1 MKNVDVVV
9 IGGGLLG
16 CFAARNLC
24 RRNLHIALLE
34 AREDVCTGIS
44 RANTA
49 IVYPGY
55 DHKPGTLKAE
65 MCVRANAR
73 FDALCRELDVPF
85 SRCGSLMVS
94 FGPQADAVLQ
104 KKYENGLSM
113 GVLGPSER
121 ENEVDFAASAE
132 GLSFVRERAG
142 CVLPGLRLMTGK
154 EAAAMEPSLAAG
166 VSSTLYAPTAGTV
179 NPWELGIA
187 ASENAAANGAEL
199 CLNTR
204 VQGIRRTMEGYRV
217 ETDHGDF
224 SCRAVVNCAGIN
236 ADRVQALLFPTP
248 VRIAPDAADYL
259 ILDKAS
265 ANRPGHIIQY
275 EPEDGGKGFNAVPT
289 VEGSLLGPSERENEV
304 DFAAS
309 AEGLSFVRERAGCV
323 LPGLDL
329 NDTIRSFAAVRPN
342 PQRED
347 GSSIGSFVIE
357 HPGPAF
363 WSLIGIKTPGLTCA
377 DELGR
382 YLADKLADEL
392 GAEENPTFDP
402 CRPGIR
408 RARNLPLSQRAALIR
423 ENAAYGEI
431 VCPCEGVTKAE
442 VLEAIR
448 RGAVSVDGV
457 KRRVGAGMGRC
468 QGSRCARAVME
479 LLAEALG
486 IPVTAVRKDGPGS
499 EILEGGYGKH

>member
-1 MKNVDVVV
+1 MKDFDVLV

-16 CFAARNLC
+16 CFAARNLS
-24 RRNLHIALLE
+24 RWKLHTALLE

-94 FGPQADAVLQ
+94 FGEKADAVLR
-104 KKYENGLSM
+104 KKYENGLAM
-113 GVLGPSER
+113 G
-121 ENEVDFAASAE
+121 
-132 GLSFVRERAG
+132 
-142 CVLPGLRLMTGK
+142 LPGLRLLTGK
-154 EAAAMEPSLAAG
+154 EAAAMEPGLAAG
-166 VSSTLYAPTAGTV
+166 VTSALYAPTAGTV

-187 ASENAAANGAEL
+187 ACENAAANGAEL

-204 VQGIRRTMEGYRV
+204 VLGICRTAEGYRV
-217 ETDHGDF
+217 ETDRGDC
-224 SCRAVVNCAGIN
+224 SCRAVVNCAGLA
-236 ADRVQALLFPTP
+236 ADKVQELLFPTP
-248 VRIAPDAADYL
+248 IHIAPDAADYL
-259 ILDKAS
+259 ILDKAA
-265 ANRPGHIIQY
+265 ANKPEHIIQD
-275 EPEDGGKGFNAVPT
+275 EPEDGGKGLSAVPT
-289 VEGSLLGPSERENEV
+289 VEGSLLLGPSERENET
-304 DFAAS
+304 DFAVS
-309 AEGLSFVRERAGCV
+309 AAGLSFVRERAGRV

-329 NDTIRSFAAVRPN
+329 SDTIRSFAAVRPN
-342 PQRED
+342 PQRSD
-347 GSSIGSFVIE
+347 SSSIGSFVIE

-382 YLADKLADEL
+382 YLAEHVAAEL
-392 GAEENPTFDP
+392 GAEENPDFDP
-402 CRPGIR
+402 HRAGIR
-408 RARNLPLSQRAALIR
+408 KARDLELSERAALVR
-423 ENAAYGEI
+423 ENPDYGEI
-431 VCPCEGVTKAE
+431 LCHCEDITKAE
-442 VLEAIR
+442 ILEAIR

-468 QGSRCARAVME
+468 QGSRCTRAVME
-479 LLAEALG
+479 LMAEALG

-499 EILEGGYGKH
+499 EILEGGHGKN

>member
-1 MKNVDVVV
+1 MKDYDVVV

-24 RRNLHIALLE
+24 RRDLHIALIE

-94 FGPQADAVLQ
+94 YGEKADTVLK
-104 KKYENGLSM
+104 KKYENGLSL
-113 GVLGPSER
+113 GV
-121 ENEVDFAASAE
+121 
-132 GLSFVRERAG
+132 
-142 CVLPGLRLMTGK
+142 PGLRLLSGE
-154 EAAAMEPSLAAG
+154 EAQKMEPALAEG
-166 VSSTLYAPTAGTV
+166 VTSALYAPTAGTV

-187 ASENAAANGAEL
+187 ACENAAANGAAL
-199 CLNTR
+199 RLNTR
-204 VQGIRRTMEGYRV
+204 LLNIRRAAEGYRI
-217 ETDHGDF
+217 ETDRGDL
-224 SCRAVVNCAGIN
+224 SCRAVVNCAGL
-236 ADRVQALLFPTP
+236 ASDRVQELLFSTP
-248 VRIAPDAADYL
+248 VHIALDAADYL
-259 ILDKAS
+259 ILDKATE
-265 ANRPGHIIQY
+265 NKPTRIIQY
-275 EPEDGGKGFNAVPT
+275 EPEDGGKGLSVVPT
-289 VEGSLLGPSERENEV
+289 VEGSLLLGPSERENEV
-304 DFAAS
+304 DFAVS
-309 AEGLSFVRERAGCV
+309 EEGLSFVRERAALV
-323 LPGLDL
+323 LPGLNL
-329 NDTIRSFAAVRPN
+329 QDTIRSFAAVRPN

-382 YLADKLADEL
+382 YVADRLAAEL
-392 GAEENPTFDP
+392 GAEENPAFDP
-402 CRPGIR
+402 CRSGIR
-408 RARNLPLSQRAALIR
+408 RARDLPLSERAALVR
-423 ENAAYGEI
+423 ENVAYGEI
-431 VCPCEGVTKAE
+431 VCHCEGVTKAE
-442 VLEAIR
+442 ILEAIR

-457 KRRVGAGMGRC
+457 KRRVGTGMGHC
-468 QGSRCARAVME
+468 QGSRCERAVME
-479 LLAEALG
+479 LLAEELG

-499 EILEGGYGKH
+499 EILEGSHGKD

>member
-24 RRNLHIALLE
+24 RRKLQLALLE

-65 MCVRANAR
+65 LCVRANAR

-94 FGPQADAVLQ
+94 FGPRADAVLR
-104 KKYENGLSM
+104 KKYESGLLL
-113 GVLGPSER
+113 GVPGMRLLSGEEARRMEP
-121 ENEVDFAASAE
+121 ALAE
-132 GLSFVRERAG
+132 GV
-142 CVLPGLRLMTGK
+142 T
-154 EAAAMEPSLAAG
+154 
-166 VSSTLYAPTAGTV
+166 STLYAPTTGTV

-187 ASENAAANGAEL
+187 ACENAAANGAEL

-204 VQGIRRTMEGYRV
+204 VLNIRRVSEGYRV

-224 SCRAVVNCAGIN
+224 SCRAVLNCAGLA

-259 ILDKAS
+259 ILDKTA
-265 ANRPGHIIQY
+265 ANKPTHIVQY
-275 EPEDGGKGFNAVPT
+275 EPEDGGKGLSAVPT
-289 VEGSLLGPSERENEV
+289 VEGSLLLGPSERENET
-304 DFAAS
+304 DFAVS

-329 NDTIRSFAAVRPN
+329 DDTIRSFAAVRPN
-342 PQRED
+342 PQRSD

-357 HPGPAF
+357 HPGPGF
-363 WSLIGIKTPGLTCA
+363 WSLIGIKTPGLACA

-479 LLAEALG
+479 LLAEELG
-486 IPVTAVRKDGPGS
+486 IPVNAVRKDGPGS

>member
-1 MKNVDVVV
+1 MKACDVLV

-24 RRNLHIALLE
+24 RRKLHIALLE

-65 MCVRANAR
+65 MTVRANAG

-85 SRCGSLMVS
+85 SRCGSLMLS
-94 FGPQADAVLQ
+94 FGEKADAVLR
-104 KKYENGLSM
+104 KKYENGLLL
-113 GVLGPSER
+113 GV
-121 ENEVDFAASAE
+121 
-132 GLSFVRERAG
+132 
-142 CVLPGLRLMTGK
+142 PGLCLLSGE
-154 EAAAMEPSLAAG
+154 EAQCMEPSLADG
-166 VSSTLYAPTAGTV
+166 VSSALYAPTAGTV

-187 ASENAAANGAEL
+187 ACENAAANGAEL

-204 VQGIRRTMEGYRV
+204 VRSIGRTAEGYRV
-217 ETDHGDF
+217 GTDQGDF
-224 SCRAVVNCAGIN
+224 FCRAVVNCAGLN
-236 ADRVQALLFPTP
+236 ADKVQELLFPAP
-248 VRIAPDAADYL
+248 VHIAPDAADYL
-259 ILDKAS
+259 ILDRAAENK
-265 ANRPGHIIQY
+265 PTHIIQY

-289 VEGSLLGPSERENEV
+289 VEGSLLLGPSERENET
-304 DFAAS
+304 DFAVS
-309 AEGLSFVRERAGCV
+309 AAGISFVRERAGRV

-329 NDTIRSFAAVRPN
+329 QDTIRSFAAVRPN

-357 HPGPAF
+357 HPGPGF
-363 WSLIGIKTPGLTCA
+363 WSLIGVKTPGLTCA

-382 YLADKLADEL
+382 YLGDKLAAEL
-392 GAEENPTFDP
+392 SAEENPDFDP
-402 CRPGIR
+402 HRAGIR
-408 RARNLPLSQRAALIR
+408 RARDLSLSARAALIR
-423 ENAAYGEI
+423 EDAAYGEI
-431 VCPCEGVTKAE
+431 LCSCEGITKAE
-442 VLEAIR
+442 IREAIR

-468 QGSRCARAVME
+468 QGSRCERAVME
-479 LLAEALG
+479 LLAEELD
-486 IPVTAVRKDGPGS
+486 ISVTAVRKDGPGS
-499 EILEGGYGKH
+499 EILEGGHGKN

>member
-1 MKNVDVVV
+1 MWDFDVVV

-16 CFAARNLC
+16 CFTARNLC
-24 RRNLHIALLE
+24 RRKLHIALLE

-65 MCVRANAR
+65 MTVRANAG

-94 FGPQADAVLQ
+94 YGEKADTVLK

-113 GVLGPSER
+113 GV
-121 ENEVDFAASAE
+121 
-132 GLSFVRERAG
+132 
-142 CVLPGLRLMTGK
+142 PGLRLLSGE
-154 EAAAMEPSLAAG
+154 EARKMEPVLSEG
-166 VSSTLYAPTAGTV
+166 VTSALYAPTAGTV

-187 ASENAAANGAEL
+187 ACENAAANGAEF

-204 VQGIRRTMEGYRV
+204 VLNLRRTAEGYRV
-217 ETDHGDF
+217 ETDRGDY
-224 SCRAVVNCAGIN
+224 SCRAVVNCAGLT
-236 ADRVQALLFPTP
+236 ADRVQQLLFPTP
-248 VRIAPDAADYL
+248 VHIAPDAADYL
-259 ILDKAS
+259 ILDKA
-265 ANRPGHIIQY
+265 AENKPTRIIQY
-275 EPEDGGKGFNAVPT
+275 EPEDSGKGFNAVPT
-289 VEGSLLGPSERENEV
+289 VEGSLLLGPSERENETG
-304 DFAAS
+304 FAVS
-309 AEGLSFVRERAGCV
+309 AAGLSFVREQAGRV

-342 PQRED
+342 PRRED

-357 HPGPAF
+357 HPSPAF

-377 DELGR
+377 DELGSYVADR
-382 YLADKLADEL
+382 LASEL
-392 GAEENPTFDP
+392 GAEKNPVFDP
-402 CRPGIR
+402 CRSGIR
-408 RARNLPLSQRAALIR
+408 RARDLPLSERAALVR

-431 VCPCEGVTKAE
+431 VCHCEGVTKAE
-442 VLEAIR
+442 ILEAIR

-457 KRRVGAGMGRC
+457 KRRVGTGMGHC
-468 QGSRCARAVME
+468 QGSRCERAVME
-479 LLAEALG
+479 LLAKELG

-499 EILEGGYGKH
+499 EILEGSHGKD

>member
-1 MKNVDVVV
+1 MKEYDVVI
-9 IGGGLLG
+9 IGGGLVG

-44 RANTA
+44 RTNTA

-65 MCVRANAR
+65 MCVRANVG

-94 FGPQADAVLQ
+94 FGEKADAVLK
-104 KKYENGLSM
+104 KKYENGLAM
-113 GVLGPSER
+113 GVPGLLLLSGGEARQIEPML
-121 ENEVDFAASAE
+121 AE
-132 GLSFVRERAG
+132 GVTSA
-142 CVLPGLRLMTGK
+142 
-154 EAAAMEPSLAAG
+154 
-166 VSSTLYAPTAGTV
+166 LYAPTAGTV

-187 ASENAAANGAEL
+187 ACESAVANGAEL

-204 VQGIRRTMEGYRV
+204 VLAICRTAGGYRV
-217 ETDHGDF
+217 ETERGGSF
-224 SCRAVVNCAGIN
+224 CRAVVNCAGLA
-236 ADRVQALLFPTP
+236 ADRVQELLFPAS
-248 VRIAPDAADYL
+248 VHIAPDAADYL
-259 ILDKAS
+259 ILDKTAG
-265 ANRPGHIIQY
+265 NKPELIIQY

-289 VEGSLLGPSERENEV
+289 VEGSLLLGPSERENSN
-304 DFAAS
+304 DFAVS
-309 AEGLSFVRERAGCV
+309 VEGISFVRKQAGRV

-329 NDTIRSFAAVRPN
+329 RDTIRSFAAVRPN
-342 PQRED
+342 PQRPD

-357 HPGPAF
+357 HPAPGF

-382 YLADKLADEL
+382 YVADKIAVEL
-392 GAEENPTFDP
+392 GAEENPDFDP
-402 CRPGIR
+402 HRAGIR
-408 RARNLPLSQRAALIR
+408 RARDLPLSERAALVR

-431 VCPCEGVTKAE
+431 LCHCEGITKAE

-457 KRRVGAGMGRC
+457 KRRVGTGMGRC
-468 QGSRCARAVME
+468 QGSRCERTIME

-499 EILEGGYGKH
+499 EILEGGHGKD